1 MATEQMTIEK
11 KINGNSVE
19 LRLNGWMDTQN
30 APQLAAAVD
39 ELGPEVER
47 LVFDMSGLE
56 YVSSAG
62 IRQIVAT
69 HKRMDGALTLKH
81 VAPVVKDVLTAM
93 GLDKKLNIEQ

>member
-11 KINGNSVE
+11 KINGNSAE
-19 LRLNGWMDTQN
+19 LSLNGWMDTQN

-39 ELGPEVER
+39 ELGAEVES
-47 LVFDMSGLE
+47 LVLDMSGLE

-69 HKRMDGALTLKH
+69 HKRMGGALTLKH

>member
-11 KINGNSVE
+11 K
-19 LRLNGWMDTQN
+19 
-30 APQLAAAVD
+30 
-39 ELGPEVER
+39 
-47 LVFDMSGLE
+47 
-56 YVSSAG
+56 